1 MWGSWRE
8 EGMGRRRKRRETD
21 RTNREREG
29 GAEIQSVPD
38 KQIKK
43 NTQKRNRTHYPLVEL
58 EPRGVALGVHV
69 LQAEEPDLPEADGLH
84 HLIEQLFS
92 GGVGLDREL
101 QLRVHGR
108 HPHIYL
114 LEGKK

>member
-1 MWGSWRE
+1 M
-8 EGMGRRRKRRETD
+8 
-21 RTNREREG
+21 
-29 GAEIQSVPD
+29 PD

-43 NTQKRNRTHYPLVEL
+43 KHTQKRNRTHYPLVEL